1 MPACWRAVRR
11 QPDAMGA
18 RQNVIV
24 VGAGPVGFLTALGLA
39 RQGIG
44 VTVLDAEPEVNASPR
59 AAVYYHTTLSIL
71 KKLGMAEDAHAIGEP
86 STEFRMHWLE
96 TGEVMRSDM
105 RDARDPGQEFDHN
118 LHFGQ
123 HILAEM
129 VMEHLARLSDTQV
142 LWRHRVTGLAHSADR
157 VVLTVE
163 TPGGEIE
170 MSAGWVIGTDGARST
185 IRGLLGLEFEGFTWP
200 DRFVATN
207 IEYPFLEQGFSNAN
221 MVVDPVNWAVVG
233 RLGRENLWRL
243 TYGEDAGL
251 DEATILERLPER
263 FAAILPDPSI
273 PYRIDNFS
281 PYRVHQRCAPRFR
294 VGRVL
299 LAGDAAH
306 ACNPCGGLGL
316 TGGVID
322 ADMLSDALGAVIT
335 ASEEETLLDFYAAE
349 RRRVF
354 LEVASPMSTNFKRL
368 LSESDPEQRAKDKR
382 DMFADAERGGTEI
395 RASSLA
401 ELMRGEPLPL

>member
-1 MPACWRAVRR
+1 MTERTQVA
-11 QPDAMGA
+11 
-18 RQNVIV
+18 I
-24 VGAGPVGFLTALGLA
+24 VGAGPVGLLAALGLA
-39 RQGIG
+39 RQGIE
-44 VTVLDAEPEVNASPR
+44 VTVLDAEPAVVRSPR
-59 AAVYYHTTLSIL
+59 AAVYFHTTISIL
-71 KKLGMAEDAHAIGEP
+71 KKLGLSDEAHEIGL
-86 STEFRMHWLE
+86 SSGEFMMHWLE
-96 TGEVMRSDM
+96 TGERVSSDM
-105 RDARDPGQEFDHN
+105 RDALEPGQEFDHN

-123 HILAEM
+123 HILADL
-129 VMEHLARLSDTQV
+129 VISHLARLPGTQV
-142 LWRHRVTGLAHSADR
+142 LWNHRVTA
-157 VVLTVE
+157 LTQGSDHVTLSCE
-163 TPGGEIE
+163 TPEGER
-170 MSAGWVIGTDGARST
+170 ALTANWVIGTDGARST
-185 IRGLLGLEFEGFTWP
+185 VRRLLGLEFEGFTWP

-207 IEYPFLEQGFSNAN
+207 IDYPFREFGYANAN
-221 MVVDPVNWAVVG
+221 MVVDPVNWCVIG

-263 FAAILPDPSI
+263 FAAILPDPSV

-281 PYRVHQRCAPRFR
+281 PYSVHQRCAPTFR

-322 ADMLSDALGAVIT
+322 ADCLSDGLGAVI
-335 ASEEETLLDFYAAE
+335 AGRADERVLDFYAEE

-354 LEVASPMSTNFKRL
+354 IEVTSPMSSNFKRL
-368 LSESDPEQRAKDKR
+368 LSEPDPVRRAADKAGMFDQAGHGHSDV
-382 DMFADAERGGTEI
+382 

-401 ELMRGEPLPL
+401 ELIKGRPMPLEPLTA

>member
-1 MPACWRAVRR
+1 MI
-11 QPDAMGA
+11 A
-18 RQNVIV
+18 RTQVVI

-39 RQGIG
+39 RQGIA
-44 VTVLDAEPEVNASPR
+44 VTVLDAEPAVVRSPR
-59 AAVYYHTTLSIL
+59 AAVYFHTTLSIL
-71 KKLGMAEDAHAIGEP
+71 RKLGLLDDAEAIGLQ
-86 STEFRMHWLE
+86 STEFMMHWPD
-96 TGEVMRSDM
+96 TGEAVRSDM
-105 RDARDPGQEFDHN
+105 RDAPMEAGQDIDHN

-123 HILAEM
+123 HLLAEL
-129 VMEHLARLSDTQV
+129 VMEHLARLPNTQL
-142 LWRHRVTGLAHSADR
+142 LWNHRVTALAQDGGKVTLTCETPDGKRQLSAD
-157 VVLTVE
+157 
-163 TPGGEIE
+163 
-170 MSAGWVIGTDGARST
+170 WVIGTDGARST
-185 IRGLLGLEFEGFTWP
+185 VRRLLGLEFEGFTWP

-207 IEYPFLEQGFSNAN
+207 IEYPFLDFNFCNAN
-221 MVVDPVNWAVVG
+221 MIVDPVNWAVVG

-243 TYGEDAGL
+243 TYGEDASL

-281 PYRVHQRCAPRFR
+281 PYSVHQRCASSFR

-322 ADMLSDALGAVIT
+322 ADVLSDVLGAVIGGR
-335 ASEEETLLDFYAAE
+335 ADESLLDFYAKE

-354 LEVASPMSTNFKRL
+354 LEVTSPMSANFKRL
-368 LSESDPEQRAKDKR
+368 MSEPDPVQRAKDKAG
-382 DMFADAERGGTEI
+382 MFAQAGHGNSDL

-401 ELMRGEPLPL
+401 ELIKGAAIPVDALHL